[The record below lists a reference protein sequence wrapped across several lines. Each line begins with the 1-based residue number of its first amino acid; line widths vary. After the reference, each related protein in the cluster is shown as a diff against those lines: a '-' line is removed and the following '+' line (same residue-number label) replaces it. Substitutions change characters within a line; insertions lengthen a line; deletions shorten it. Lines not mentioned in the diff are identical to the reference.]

1 MQALTSKPGVW
12 LGEDWKYHL
21 PESHPN
27 FDPTRLAVEQVSE
40 ESDFEIAST
49 SLLLSTWLA
58 EALNEDARLS
68 EAFPDNGATA
78 PLLVLSCSTLGT
90 KALTH
95 GSAQSLF
102 VWKRTLIQERI
113 GQPWSTEE
121 LSQSAEHRA
130 YLNFFSRLCLL
141 KLVMPDEAE
150 RMAFRLW
157 QLLNERSMQG
167 PLWRLPDRATMQE
180 GVLRLGRPDVRDLTA
195 LVESTGLAFARLS
208 EHDGEE
214 PGSGADRSK
223 VARLAMQVFVL
234 GELLPFIRGSSI
246 LGSAG
251 ESAQLREEYE
261 VRQQMA

>member
-1 MQALTSKPGVW
+1 MQALTSRPGVW

-27 FDPTRLAVEQVSE
+27 FDPTRLAVEQVST

-49 SLLLSTWLA
+49 ALLLSTWLA
-58 EALNEDARLS
+58 EALNEDARLA

-95 GSAQSLF
+95 GSGQSLF

-121 LSQSAEHRA
+121 LAQSAEHRA

-150 RMAFRLW
+150 RMAIRLW

-167 PLWRLPDRATMQE
+167 PLWRLP
-180 GVLRLGRPDVRDLTA
+180 
-195 LVESTGLAFARLS
+195 
-208 EHDGEE
+208 
-214 PGSGADRSK
+214 PGSSRRERSHRPGRVDRHRVRKSFGTGGRAAVERYRPIEGRAARDAGLRPRR
-223 VARLAMQVFVL
+223 VASFHSWLFHLGLPWRL
-234 GELLPFIRGSSI
+234 R
-246 LGSAG
+246 SA
-251 ESAQLREEYE
+251 A
-261 VRQQMA
+261 